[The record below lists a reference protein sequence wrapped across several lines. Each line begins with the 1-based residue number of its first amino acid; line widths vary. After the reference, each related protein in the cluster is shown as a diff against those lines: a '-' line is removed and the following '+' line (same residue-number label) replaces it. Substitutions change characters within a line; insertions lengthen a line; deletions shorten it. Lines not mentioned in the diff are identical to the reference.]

1 MGSLG
6 RGGAGAAPDA
16 SHPMQLSLWSDREVG
31 TAWNVRIS
39 RRARRMSM
47 RVFPGGRVEVVVPP
61 GAGVPAIERFVA
73 RHRDWA
79 ERRSRELLRLAPKA
93 ADRQPTQDRDG
104 AARTCLA
111 RSSTC
116 RVVACGPRRPAHDR
130 LRVHAP
136 SLTDRHASQA
146 LVPWLTAAGDARTRA
161 RGCEPLAREL
171 GIDYAR
177 LSVRRQRTRW
187 GSCSNQGT
195 ISLNVCLMFQRPAV
209 VRYLMIHELCH
220 RRHMNH
226 SKRFWSLVASFE
238 PGWKPLD
245 VELLQGWRNV
255 PAWVFA

>member
-1 MGSLG
+1 MGTLG
-6 RGGAGAAPDA
+6 RGGTGGIAEPGQ
-16 SHPMQLSLWSDREVG
+16 PMQLSLWSDREVG

-79 ERRSRELLRLAPKA
+79 ERRSRELLRLAPRS
-93 ADRQPTQDRDG
+93 ADRQPAQVEMALLGRAWHVEYVSG
-104 AARTCLA
+104 R
-111 RSSTC
+111 
-116 RVVACGPRRPAHDR
+116 RVRAEESAPDH

-136 SLTDRHASQA
+136 TLTDRHASQA
-146 LVPWLTAAGDARTRA
+146 LVPWLMRLANRELGARLEALSRD
-161 RGCEPLAREL
+161 L

-177 LSVRRQRTRW
+177 LGVRRQRTRW
-187 GSCSNQGT
+187 GSCSTQGT
-195 ISLNVCLMFQRPAV
+195 ISLNVCLMFQRPDV
-209 VRYLMIHELCH
+209 VRYLMVHELCH

-226 SKRFWSLVASFE
+226 SKRFWALVARFE

-245 VELLQGWRNV
+245 VELLQGWRHV

>member
-1 MGSLG
+1 L
-6 RGGAGAAPDA
+6 
-16 SHPMQLSLWSDREVG
+16 QLTLWCDREAG

-39 RRARRMSM
+39 RRARRLSM

-61 GAGVPAIERFVA
+61 GIGVPAVERFVA

-79 ERRSRELLRLAPKA
+79 ERRSRELLTLAPKA
-93 ADRQPTQDRDG
+93 HERQPTTIEIGLLGRSWAVEYVPDRRLRAEEIAD
-104 AARTCLA
+104 
-111 RSSTC
+111 
-116 RVVACGPRRPAHDR
+116 DR

-136 SLTDRHASQA
+136 VMTDRNASLA
-146 LVPWLTAAGDARTRA
+146 LVPWLTDLASSTFAPRLESVAGTT
-161 RGCEPLAREL
+161 
-171 GIDYAR
+171 GIDYSR
-177 LSVRRQRTRW
+177 MSVRRQRTRW
-187 GSCSNQGT
+187 GSCSNKGT
-195 ISLNVCLMFQRPAV
+195 ISLNVCLMFQRPDV

-226 SKRFWSLVASFE
+226 SKRFWGLVASFE

>member
-1 MGSLG
+1 MGSVG
-6 RGGAGAAPDA
+6 RGGAGTAPGQ
-16 SHPMQLSLWSDREVG
+16 PKQLSLWSDREIG

-79 ERRSRELLRLAPKA
+79 ERRSRELLRLAPRA
-93 ADRQPTQDRDG
+93 AERQPAHIEMDLLGRAWHVEYAHG
-104 AARTCLA
+104 R
-111 RSSTC
+111 
-116 RVVACGPRRPAHDR
+116 RVRAEEVAEDR
-130 LRVHAP
+130 LRVQAP
-136 SLTDRHASQA
+136 GLTDRHATQA
-146 LVPWLTAAGDARTRA
+146 LVPWLT
-161 RGCEPLAREL
+161 ELATREL
-171 GIDYAR
+171 RSRLDALSREIDIDFTR

-187 GSCSNQGT
+187 GSCSNKGT
-195 ISLNVCLMFQRPAV
+195 ISLNVCLMFQRPHV

-238 PGWKPLD
+238 PDWKPLD

-255 PAWVFA
+255 PAWVFP